1 MADFSC
7 EEPLFDRSRDLV
19 QLIMSY
25 AFDHVEEVND
35 YARNLGK
42 GKIVVERGREDYG
55 EVAEKEIEP
64 LIREEVDSLWGALLD
79 LVDGIQ
85 AQHDSEGPEELP
97 GNTDASIKAA
107 AVSK

>member
-19 QLIMSY
+19 QIIMGY

-42 GKIVVERGREDYG
+42 GKIIVERGREHYG
-55 EVAEKEIEP
+55 EVVEKEIEP
-64 LIREEVDSLWGALLD
+64 LIREEVDSLWGVLLD

-85 AQHDSEGPEELP
+85 SGHLSRKIGDCVGWHQG
-97 GNTDASIKAA
+97 GF
-107 AVSK
+107 